1 MRGCPD
7 NRVTRFW
14 QSCHYKVVKH
24 INIGI
29 RIPGSSQSCHSIL
42 AMILLDLDSR
52 VTRCEH
58 VSVLIAD
65 NTLIRLAPAIFVSTS
80 EKSKNKIKCILISIY
95 NYIYELIWTY
105 KTDKAVGSFHS
116 KDTATSFKPEFLP
129 QRRKIIFSAWH
140 LRVSTDTGEKKSA
153 PDNSITLLTSKIAF
167 QTWQLHLLCWRKRAF
182 SHLTALML
190 LRTSFIYPVC
200 THRCTLCLQDGSLR
214 TGFSRRKRER
224 KKKEN
229 FKSFCLESILAW
241 GL

>member
-1 MRGCPD
+1 MQEKKGHGKYSTYRPDDLCFLAFLPHQLCDFLLYAGQGGVNNNTNNCMRGCPD

-95 NYIYELIWTY
+95 NYIYMNLYELIKLISLLAASTA
-105 KTDKAVGSFHS
+105 KTQLLLSNLNFFHRDA
-116 KDTATSFKPEFLP
+116 K
-129 QRRKIIFSAWH
+129 
-140 LRVSTDTGEKKSA
+140 
-153 PDNSITLLTSKIAF
+153 
-167 QTWQLHLLCWRKRAF
+167 
-182 SHLTALML
+182 
-190 LRTSFIYPVC
+190 
-200 THRCTLCLQDGSLR
+200 
-214 TGFSRRKRER
+214 
-224 KKKEN
+224 
-229 FKSFCLESILAW
+229 
-241 GL
+241 